1 MIRFEHV
8 TKSYPDGT
16 TAVDDLTFEVA
27 EGELVTLVG
36 PSGCGKTT
44 TMKMVNRLIE
54 PTSGRILL
62 DGEDISALDPVQ
74 LRRRI
79 GYVIQQVGLF
89 PHKTVLDNTAT
100 VPHLLGRPRTK
111 ARARAAEL
119 LDLVGLDPSTYGDR
133 YPDQL
138 SGGQRQRVGVARAL
152 AADPPVLLMDEPFG
166 AVDPVVREHLQNEFL
181 RLQSTLRKTV
191 LFVTH
196 DIEEAVRL
204 GDRIAVYGAGR
215 IEQFDT
221 PATVLGAPATPYTAE
236 FVGADRGLKRL
247 SVTPV
252 EPGDLEQPP
261 VVRLDDP
268 AAGAADRLAAD
279 GASWAVVLEA
289 DGSLHG
295 WVPAAAL
302 TGSAEASGQGPGPV
316 GAQRTPEGSTVRAHA
331 RRMDARLPL
340 GAPLK
345 QALSTMLQHDA
356 GWVAVQDGERYLG
369 VLTPARL
376 HSALRRSTT
385 ADAANV
391 PRGEISLDTVP
402 GPGGAVPGLGDS
414 GPGPGRTAPGTD
426 ADATATGTEATA
438 TGAKATAPRADA

>member
-8 TKSYPDGT
+8 TKRYADGT
-16 TAVDDLTFEVA
+16 TAVDDLSFEVA

-54 PTSGRILL
+54 PTEGRIFL
-62 DGEDISALDPVQ
+62 DGDDISTIDPVE

-89 PHKTVLDNTAT
+89 PHKTVLENTAT
-100 VPHLLGRPRTK
+100 VPHLLGWKRGKGRE
-111 ARARAAEL
+111 RAAEL
-119 LDLVGLDPSTYGDR
+119 LDLVGLDPSVYGDR
-133 YPDQL
+133 YPEQL

-181 RLQSTLRKTV
+181 KLQAQVRKTV

-204 GDRIAVYGAGR
+204 GDRIAVYGQGR
-215 IEQFDT
+215 IEQFDS
-221 PATVLGAPATPYTAE
+221 PATVLGAPATPYVAD

-252 EPGDLEQPP
+252 EESDLDQPP
-261 VVRLDDP
+261 VVHLDDP
-268 AAGAADRLAAD
+268 LAAATGRLRAE
-279 GASWAVVLEA
+279 GARWAVVL
-289 DGSLHG
+289 DGHDNLHG
-295 WVPAAAL
+295 WIPADAA
-302 TGSAEASGQGPGPV
+302 
-316 GAQRTPEGSTVRAHA
+316 GADATVKGTVREHA
-331 RRMDARLPL
+331 RRMEAWLPL

-345 QALSTMLQHDA
+345 QAFATMLQHDA
-356 GWVAVQDGERYLG
+356 GWIAVIDEEGEGRFLG

-376 HSALRRSTT
+376 HEALRRS
-385 ADAANV
+385 
-391 PRGEISLDTVP
+391 I
-402 GPGGAVPGLGDS
+402 
-414 GPGPGRTAPGTD
+414 D
-426 ADATATGTEATA
+426 ADAQDV
-438 TGAKATAPRADA
+438 PRAEVAVETVAGIAPTPA